1 MANLMKWGSYDL
13 EAAEKESASM
23 EGGGNTEFFKLKVGK
38 NVVRFLPPKLGMRS
52 PFRVVWTHYIRKPD
66 QKDPVS
72 FACPMKEANR
82 KCPVC
87 EKADSLKRSGNEAD
101 YKRAFELFPKRRV
114 YAHVVDREN
123 PEKGVQVLGFGKT
136 IHEALVK
143 IRKDPDAGG
152 DFTDPEAGFDI
163 IIERTGTGP
172 KDTEYQVMAARKQSK
187 LGDLAWIEAQGD
199 LERFGKV
206 LEHEELMAKLR
217 GESGGGEREAAP
229 KLRERTVETTAKT
242 RRAVDD
248 VGSTDEDDVDF

>member
-1 MANLMKWGSYDL
+1 MGNLMKWGSYDM

-23 EGGGNTEFFKLKVGK
+23 EGGSTEFFKLKVGK

-72 FACPMKEANR
+72 FACPSKEANR
-82 KCPVC
+82 RCPVC
-87 EKADSLKRSGNEAD
+87 EKADGLKRSGNEAD

-114 YAHVVDREN
+114 YAHVIDREN

-163 IIERTGTGP
+163 IIEREGTGA
-172 KDTEYQVMAARKQSK
+172 KDTNYQVMAARKQSK
-187 LGDLAWIEAQGD
+187 LGDLSLIEQQGD
-199 LERFGKV
+199 LDRFGKV
-206 LEHEELMAKLR
+206 LEQDELMAKLR
-217 GESGGGEREAAP
+217 GEGGGEREPAP
-229 KLRERTVETTAKT
+229 KRERTIETTAKT

-248 VGSTDEDDVDF
+248 VGSSDEDDVDF